1 MKRKII
7 ITDLTRFA
15 NPDEVCT
22 AGYDMSTKE
31 LIRPLPYIKR
41 SDCDRLKINPGAII
55 EGEFTPKADRSSPH
69 VEDHNR
75 DKMVYKGPCS
85 ADEFKKAITLG
96 LFGSIELGFEIAKQ
110 DHPRCIP
117 LGHSI
122 SRSIITI
129 AVNPS
134 SIEVVQTSYNGK
146 TSIKVNFTDAGGKN
160 YSGFPLTDLGFHI
173 YVQGQLAQKRLQEV
187 NAFIQSQSEVF
198 LRIGLARQ
206 WRNPTTGVEGYWMQV
221 NGIYTFPK
229 YHTDLRGYTA

>member
-96 LFGSIELGFEIAKQ
+96 LFGSIELKRIGIYHYYYCRWTEPGTKI
-110 DHPRCIP
+110 R
-117 LGHSI
+117 
-122 SRSIITI
+122 RSTFLHKDWDE
-129 AVNPS
+129 A
-134 SIEVVQTSYNGK
+134 
-146 TSIKVNFTDAGGKN
+146 IKVLYLKLHPVDA
-160 YSGFPLTDLGFHI
+160 
-173 YVQGQLAQKRLQEV
+173 E
-187 NAFIQSQSEVF
+187 NAE
-198 LRIGLARQ
+198 
-206 WRNPTTGVEGYWMQV
+206 
-221 NGIYTFPK
+221 
-229 YHTDLRGYTA
+229 